1 MLDQDSLLTAIAM
14 GSVALAVVLCALLLM
29 SSGAHLVMVAGRM
42 MRGKP
47 ARFDGWQA
55 SRLIVIAIAGGAAV
69 IAALAGERL
78 LGQIVLFAGLFAVFC
93 APILLAIFKIR
104 VVDMEKPVNQDGPRR
119 LGLALKNLVYIFAL
133 PGVMTAFVMAGVALD
148 DERGGLASAWNAPA
162 TGQMNYYM
170 LPRPTQCS
178 ERLRKL
184 TPMSLDDR
192 PRGPDHMIHAAEFWL
207 DTTLNALT
215 FSAFDTT
222 GCYIRRVDYNRE
234 NPRMVAA
241 VASYNLILLFV
252 ISTIVYSV
260 FKQKVRKG
268 VAKATA
274 VSAT

>member
-1 MLDQDSLLTAIAM
+1 MLDQDSLLTVIAM
-14 GSVALAVVLCALLLM
+14 GSVALAILLCALLLL
-29 SSGAHLVMVAGRM
+29 SSGAHLVLVAGRL

-55 SRLIVIAIAGGAAV
+55 SRLIVIVVAGVAAI

-78 LGQIVLFAGLFAVFC
+78 LGQIVLFAGLFVVFC

-104 VVDMEKPVNQDGPRR
+104 VVDMEKPANQHGPRR

-133 PGVMTAFVMAGVALD
+133 PGVMTAFVMTGVALD
-148 DERGGLASAWNAPA
+148 ETRGGLASAWNAPA
-162 TGQMNYYM
+162 AGQMNYYM

-178 ERLRKL
+178 VYLRNL
-184 TPMSLDDR
+184 TPMTLDGR
-192 PRGPDHMIHAAEFWL
+192 PRSPDHMIHAAEFWL

-234 NPRMVAA
+234 NPHMVAA

-274 VSAT
+274 GAAT